1 VTRVEK
7 AYYNECHYLLWID
20 VRGNKVTFKDMNT
33 PRQDYLYAAEWPTF
47 LFAPILQW
55 PDLRPLWDTL
65 EVRELDWQKAMKKR
79 NYQGPLRPDLTEAA
93 RNALEQAFRPEEAAA
108 RGIRLHK

>member
-1 VTRVEK
+1 MCR
-7 AYYNECHYLLWID
+7 
-20 VRGNKVTFKDMNT
+20 
-33 PRQDYLYAAEWPTF
+33 PRWMS
-47 LFAPILQW
+47 W
-55 PDLRPLWDTL
+55 SSVWDTL

-93 RNALEQAFRPEEAAA
+93 RNALEQAFRLEEAAA